1 MTVKTKTEV
10 DYLIIGAGA
19 AGLQLAYFL
28 EQNQRD
34 YLVLDG
40 AEKPGSFWHKFPRH
54 RKLISINKVYTGYEE
69 RESQLRWDWNSLLCD
84 DDQFSFSNYS
94 KRYFPDAGD
103 YAQYLEDFSK
113 HFQLK
118 IKCGTKIVK
127 ISKNNQ
133 FFVTDDQGHVYTCR
147 HLIIAT
153 GLSKPY
159 IPDIPGIEL
168 TENYFDFPFDPEEYV
183 NQRVLIIGKGTS
195 GFETANHLTETA
207 RVIHLCSPNSIK
219 FAWQT
224 HFSGDLRAINTP
236 FLDTYILKGQNSV
249 LDASVEK
256 IEYRNGEYLVD
267 ICFSHADG
275 QKAVLAYDRVL
286 CCTGFQ
292 FDSSIFDDTCKPELD
307 IHDKFP
313 TMTSEW
319 ESTKIAD
326 MYFAGTLMQVRDF
339 DKTNSNVIH
348 GFRFNIKALS
358 QILEQK
364 YHGKPLPYNTLP
376 LQSQAI
382 VEKLIKRIST
392 SPELFLQQGFLCD
405 LIVFSKSSQTANY
418 YEGLPVD
425 YVRDRASSIG
435 LTNGDLAENDQYYTI
450 TLEFGKIE
458 GDPFSVKREKD
469 PDKAYLSAHIHPIV
483 RRFTKS
489 SLLYEQHISEHL
501 ENDWRPNQ
509 ERGEKSVIRSLE
521 FIGQSDYSQFQ
532 STYAQKLIEFFEQ
545 EISFTEP
552 FVPPALV
559 GSTK

>member
-1 MTVKTKTEV
+1 MKVKAEV

-28 EQNQRD
+28 QQNQRD

-40 AEKPGSFWHKFPRH
+40 AQQPGSFWQKFPRH
-54 RKLISINKVYTGYEE
+54 RKLISINKVHTGYNQ

-84 DDQFSFSNYS
+84 DDKFSFSQYT
-94 KRYFPDAGD
+94 KRYFPGAGD
-103 YAQYLEDFSK
+103 YARYLEDFSK
-113 HFQLK
+113 HFQLN
-118 IKCGTKIVK
+118 IKCQTKIVK

-133 FFVTDDQGHVYTCR
+133 FFVFDDQGYVYTCR
-147 HLIIAT
+147 RLIIAT
-153 GLSKPY
+153 GISKPY
-159 IPDIPGIEL
+159 IPNIPGIEL

-183 NQRVLIIGKGTS
+183 NQRVLIVGKGAS
-195 GFETANHLTETA
+195 GFETANHLIETA

-219 FAWQT
+219 FAWKT
-224 HFSGDLRAINTP
+224 HFSGHLRAINTP

-292 FDSSIFDDTCKPELD
+292 FDSSIFDDTCKPELA

-313 TMTSEW
+313 AMTSEW
-319 ESTKIAD
+319 ESTRIPD
-326 MYFAGTLMQVRDF
+326 MYFAGTLMQMRDF
-339 DKTNSNVIH
+339 DRTNSNVVH

-364 YHGKPLPYNTLP
+364 YHDKPLPYHTLP
-376 LQSQAI
+376 VQPQAI
-382 VEKLIKRIST
+382 VEKVIDRVST
-392 SPELFLQQGFLCD
+392 SAGLFLQQGFLCD
-405 LIVFSKSSQTANY
+405 LIVISKSNQTAHY

-425 YVRDRASSIG
+425 YVRDRARGIG
-435 LTNGDLAENDQYYTI
+435 KADQDLAESDQYYTI
-450 TLEFGKIE
+450 TMEFGQIE
-458 GDPFSVKREKD
+458 GDPFSVQREKD
-469 PDKAYLSAHIHPIV
+469 QDKAYLSAHLHPVV
-483 RRFTKS
+483 RRFS
-489 SLLYEQHISEHL
+489 QNSLLYEQHITEHL

-509 ERGEKSVIRSLE
+509 HPGKKSVIRSLE
-521 FIGQSDYSQFQ
+521 FIGKSDHSQFQ
-532 STYAQKLIEFFEQ
+532 SSYAEKLLEFFEQ

-552 FVPPALV
+552 FVPPTLV
-559 GSTK
+559 SSNS